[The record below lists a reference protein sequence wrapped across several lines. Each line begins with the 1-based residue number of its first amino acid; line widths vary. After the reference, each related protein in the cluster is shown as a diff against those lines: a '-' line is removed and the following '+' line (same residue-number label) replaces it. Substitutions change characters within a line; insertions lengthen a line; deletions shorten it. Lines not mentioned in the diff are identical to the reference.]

1 MGSLRSLR
9 KEKAKDTGRS
19 FNEAM
24 VDFLETAANHLSVG
38 RVYEESYG
46 DYLRVF
52 TIEGDRLIA
61 QAFVKETT
69 GEIFKPRSVKAP
81 VKVSY
86 GNIFNRDNGLSG
98 ILWENVNR

>member
-19 FNEAM
+19 FDKAM
-24 VDFLETAANHLSVG
+24 IDFLETAANYLCVG
-38 RVYEESYG
+38 RVYQESYG

-52 TIEGDRLIA
+52 NIEGDSLRVK
-61 QAFVKETT
+61 AFVKKTT
-69 GEIFKPRSVKAP
+69 GEIFAPRSVKAP

>member
-19 FNEAM
+19 FDKAM
-24 VDFLETAANHLSVG
+24 IDFLETAANYLSVG

-61 QAFVKETT
+61 QAFVKATT
-69 GEIFKPRSVKAP
+69 GEIFKPRSAKAP
-81 VKVSY
+81 VNESS
-86 GNIFNRDNGLSG
+86 GNIFNRDNVLSG
-98 ILWENVNR
+98 IVWKNGK